1 MIGVIDTSALIR
13 LFIPDGPIPEGL
25 EKFFIGVEKGGNTA
39 VAPELLLVETVNVLN
54 RKRKIGEISIP
65 ESVGL
70 FTDVLSMPIRYTP
83 HGPLIPTTAFDLALE
98 HGVTLYDAV
107 YLALAV
113 EQSAVL
119 FSADKE
125 MLKIADKLHAR

>member
-25 EKFFIGVEKGGNTA
+25 EKFFIGVEKGDNTA
-39 VAPELLLVETVNVLN
+39 VAPELLLVETANVLD

-70 FTDVLSMPIRYTP
+70 LTDVLSMPIRCTP
-83 HGPLIPTTAFDLALE
+83 HGPLIPRAFDLALE

-113 EQSAVL
+113 EQSAML